1 MSISKNWLRLLPSW
15 PLIAA
20 MSLCI
25 SPVQAQDDGADDE
38 EELEEIITTGSRIK
52 RDVFSSTTPIQVL
65 STEAA
70 QRIGIVSISELLQK
84 ATAASGTQIDGGISS
99 NAGQTNASEAPPDG
113 GVGSACIN
121 LRGLGC
127 ERTLVLINGK
137 RLGLSGIRGAPPQP
151 DINMIPIGMV
161 EGVDLLT
168 GGLSTVYGADA
179 VAGVVNVRLKKDY
192 EGVNLTINT
201 ELPSHEGGEI
211 YQASLVGGVGSD
223 SGNITFG
230 MEYSRQERVR
240 TGDRSFSS
248 CLYRGTSGISIREDN
263 GERVLNCR
271 SDFPDNWMTV
281 AGDLFASGELLAD
294 DGTMPHAVDA
304 TRLIMTPGT
313 SNITFASSGLPF
325 TGFSL
330 FSALP
335 QTTSSTLATFPHDG
349 LDDTDSR
356 PFFLDRFRYDPLTN
370 DQLARQN
377 ADLWRPYE
385 RFSLVMNGHQEL
397 NWGNNTEFYFEGYYF
412 NRTNFITAAREQ
424 IFPAQLGEA
433 PLVDP
438 TNNIILFDPVTGT
451 SVDVAGD
458 VVTFAGD
465 AASIA
470 GGAQVLL
477 FDNPM
482 NPLSVAVAP
491 VITLDDI
498 PQTFDTELQQVRL
511 VAGIIGD
518 LPFGDGWGYDVSA
531 TYDRATGFVAQPIL
545 LENHLFYA
553 TQNIGVVSEQD
564 TCLGAS
570 CGFLQSDGD
579 LRFILALDE
588 DNGDDEIDGTAD
600 DSPTFGEIIATTS
613 AVWNNVGTSA
623 VVCDPRFLSG
633 QGGLIT
639 PTPCVPVDFFAP
651 SIAGDGVTTSGVF
664 GSQAERDYLMQ
675 TRTNRTVTEQSVLSA
690 FITGDLFEVPGG
702 DTVGTAFGIEWRED
716 KIASQNSAAGVLG
729 LNAAENPLQEGET
742 AGTRTTFDV
751 YAEISAPVVVDASWA
766 EVLQIDAAIR
776 FTDDE
781 NFGDKTVYKIG
792 GLWRY
797 NEYLAFSSSFNTSF
811 RAPNLREQFLA
822 DQAGAL
828 PGGSD
833 PCHSQVIALATPGP
847 ALDRLLANCL
857 QSGADVLFLG
867 SAFTVAIPTS
877 TGGAAGLNP
886 ETSESLTATL
896 NVGLPIERFDFDIAL
911 TYFDIEIEDTVRA
924 LDPGTIVSRCYND
937 EPNLASPF
945 CDRVSRDRPNAT
957 KFNNFIAFVRAG
969 FVNTGIETAQGYDI
983 TTRFMMDFDRVNVNW
998 TTATTFMDERLSQE
1012 FPPSEADPDGSPIVN
1027 DVGRIGNPE
1036 WVFQSTLSLAFADS
1050 WDFVFQSRYWS
1061 DTAFREGLANP
1072 VITDS
1077 NGLCVSGCPVG
1088 QDPNDI
1094 FGTEWAD
1101 FGYFQSSQIPL
1112 SVGPTR
1118 PVVDAEGQW
1127 HHDLGISYNF
1137 ESGSVTLGVNNITD
1151 EEPPLIS
1158 QEAGPNRNNAVSSA
1172 RYDLIGR
1179 SYFVNFLWSF

>member
-1 MSISKNWLRLLPSW
+1 MSISRNWLRLLPSW

-20 MSLCI
+20 MALCI
-25 SPVQAQDDGADDE
+25 SPVQAQDDGAENDDE
-38 EELEEIITTGSRIK
+38 VLEEIVTTGSRIK

-65 STEAA
+65 NTEAA

-84 ATAASGTQIDGGISS
+84 ATAASGQQIDGGISS

-192 EGVNLTINT
+192 EGINLTFNT
-201 ELPSHEGGEI
+201 ELPDQEGGEV

-230 MEYSRQERVR
+230 IEYSRQERVR

-263 GERVLNCR
+263 GERILNCR

-281 AGDLFASGELLAD
+281 AGDLFATGELLAD
-294 DGTMPHAVDA
+294 DGTTPHPVDA

-335 QTTSSTLATFPHDG
+335 QPSSSTLAQFPHTG
-349 LDDTDSR
+349 ADDTDSR

-397 NWGNNTEFYFEGYYF
+397 DWGSNTEFYFEGYYF

-433 PLVDP
+433 PLVDS
-438 TNNIILFDPVTGT
+438 TNNFILIDPGTGT
-451 SVDVAGD
+451 SANAAGEQS
-458 VVTFAGD
+458 TLEN
-465 AASIA
+465 
-470 GGAQVLL
+470 GGQVILI
-477 FDNPM
+477 DNPM

-498 PQTFDTELQQVRL
+498 PQTFNTELQQVRL
-511 VAGIIGD
+511 VAGVTGD
-518 LPFGDGWGYDVSA
+518 FPFSDNWGYDVSA

-545 LENHLFYA
+545 LENHLFNA
-553 TQNIGVVSEQD
+553 TQNIGVVSSQD
-564 TCLGAS
+564 TCSIADGT
-570 CGFLQSDGD
+570 CGNAQADGD
-579 LRFILALDE
+579 LRFILDGA
-588 DNGDDEIDGTAD
+588 GDATGQEVWTSIGT
-600 DSPTFGEIIATTS
+600 GE
-613 AVWNNVGTSA
+613 

-639 PTPCVPVDFFAP
+639 PVPCVPVDFFAP

-664 GSQAERDYLMQ
+664 GSDAERNYLMQ

-690 FITGDLFEVPGG
+690 FITGDLFDVPGG
-702 DTVGTAFGIEWRED
+702 DTVGSAFGIEYRED

-766 EVLQIDAAIR
+766 ELLMIDAAIR
-776 FTDDE
+776 YTDDE

-792 GLWRY
+792 GLWRL
-797 NEYLAFSSSFNTSF
+797 NEYVAFSSSFNTSF

-833 PCHSQVIALATPGP
+833 PCHSQAIALATPGP
-847 ALDRLLANCL
+847 ALDRLLGNCL
-857 QSGADVLFLG
+857 LSGADVNLLG

-877 TGGAAGLNP
+877 TGGAAGLLP

-896 NVGLPIERFDFDIAL
+896 NLGLPMDRFDFDIAL

-957 KFNNFIAFVRAG
+957 PFNNFIAFVRAG
-969 FVNTGIETAQGYDI
+969 FVNTGIETASGYDI
-983 TTRFMMDFDRVNVNW
+983 TTRFMMDFDRFGVNW
-998 TTATTFMDERLSQE
+998 STATTFMDERLSQE
-1012 FPPSEADPDGSPIVN
+1012 FPPSEADPDGSPVVN

-1036 WVFQSTLSLAFADS
+1036 WTFQSTIAVNIGDS
-1050 WDFVFQSRYWS
+1050 WDIVFQSRYWS

-1077 NGLCVSGCPVG
+1077 ANGLCLRGCPVG
-1088 QDPNDI
+1088 QDPNDL
-1094 FGTEWAD
+1094 FGTEWTD

-1127 HHDLGISYNF
+1127 HHDIGISYNM
-1137 ESGSVTLGVNNITD
+1137 EQGAVTLGINNILD

-1158 QEAGPNRNNAVSSA
+1158 QEAGPNRNNAVASA

-1179 SYFVNFLWSF
+1179 SYFVNFTWSF